1 MPGVACRLNVCRA
14 PHAVGTQKSAR
25 GTHPTGDKSV
35 FWSVLNKL
43 ARVGGTGGPI
53 SVYPHSMR
61 APGIALSG
69 ASIEGFTKHF

>member
-1 MPGVACRLNVCRA
+1 MYAARLMLWVHRNRLAAHTQPATSWIGVRA
-14 PHAVGTQKSAR
+14 PQTAGE
-25 GTHPTGDKSV
+25 G
-35 FWSVLNKL
+35 N
-43 ARVGGTGGPI
+43 TGGPI